1 MVPKDL
7 QNFLLFCLAWL
18 VIIGAG
24 IYFSIRDADKRAEK
38 EGGSN
43 GD

>member
-7 QNFLLFCLAWL
+7 QDFLLFCLGWF
-18 VIIGAG
+18 VILSVG
-24 IYFSIRDADKRAEK
+24 IYFSIRDADERMEK
-38 EGGSN
+38 EGDTN